1 VANHRLFY
9 AIKQVGFAEDGT
21 QAFTAAHG
29 VQSVGITT
37 NFNLEQ
43 VFELGQIS
51 IYENIE
57 QVPEVEVTMEKVLDG
72 TPLLYHLA
80 TAGSTDPSLVGRST
94 VTTIVGLA
102 VFSETNSSAT
112 GTPLAEVQMSGMV
125 VSSLNYSFPVEG
137 SCTESVSLVG
147 NHKVWRDV
155 EASGGAVF
163 SGQFNNNDS
172 PTLHVQQRKDVM
184 FTPQGTGTQALDEN
198 GATNQVMTV
207 LPTEIYGVTSS
218 GTIPNPAAGNFA
230 APIQSI
236 TVSCDLG
243 RTPLF
248 ELGRKF
254 PYFRYAV
261 FPAEVRTDI
270 ETIATKMDNV
280 SATEAGG
287 QNGAPAGYNLKNQT
301 IRVRLR
307 DTTYLDMGKK
317 NKLTSVSWS
326 GGDATTGG
334 NNVTNRFSYIT
345 SSDLTITQDND
356 PSGL

>member
-1 VANHRLFY
+1 MANHRLFY
-9 AIKQVGFAEDGT
+9 AITQVGMAELGSQT
-21 QAFTAAHG
+21 FTVLHG

-43 VFELGQIS
+43 IFELGQIS

-72 TPLLYHLA
+72 TPLIYHLA
-80 TAGSTDPSLVGRST
+80 TRGATDPSLVGRST
-94 VTTIVGLA
+94 AQTIVALA
-102 VFSETNSSAT
+102 LFNETNPSAT
-112 GTPLAEVQMSGMV
+112 GTPLAEVQMSGMA

-147 NHKVWRDV
+147 ESKMWRDV

-163 SGQFNNNDS
+163 SGQFNNTDF
-172 PTLHVQQRKDVM
+172 PVLHVQQRKDVM
-184 FTPQGTGTQALDEN
+184 FTPQGTGTPALDVN

-207 LPTEIYGVTSS
+207 LPTDIYGVTSS
-218 GTIPNPAAGNFA
+218 GTIPDPATGAFA

-236 TVSCDLG
+236 SVSCDLG

-248 ELGRKF
+248 ELGRRF

-270 ETIATKMDNV
+270 EVLAVKHDNI
-280 SATEAGG
+280 STLEAGG
-287 QNGAPAGYNLKNQT
+287 VNGAPLGYNLKDQT

-307 DTTYLDMGKK
+307 DTTYLDMGTK
-317 NKLTSVSWS
+317 NKLTSVVMS

-334 NNVTNRFSYIT
+334 GNVTYRYSYVT
-345 SSDLTITQDND
+345 YSDLTITQDND